1 MAQRLRSFLPMKGD
15 TRDAILIPD
24 EDDFLE
30 EEMITP
36 SIILAKMISEKPNRL
51 QSIGSQVVEHD

>member
-1 MAQRLRSFLPMKGD
+1 MKGD

-30 EEMITP
+30 EEMITH
-36 SIILAKMISEKPNRL
+36 SIILAKMISEKPDRL
-51 QSIGSQVVEHD
+51 IDHRVTSSWT